1 MGSKLGGSGSP
12 IGSKRASKQASKE
25 ANKQAQRK
33 SLQNPCEI
41 LPKPLQNH
49 VFGGLWAPLGL
60 LGASRRGVR
69 ASWGDLVMS
78 WGGLGTSL
86 GALGAL
92 LGRPWRRLV
101 ASCGVL
107 GLSWDRLGS
116 SRAAPVAFLGP
127 LRLDFP
133 PVLANWR
140 TTKISKKPLVLCVFR

>member
-1 MGSKLGGSGSP
+1 M
-12 IGSKRASKQASKE
+12 
-25 ANKQAQRK
+25 
-33 SLQNPCEI
+33 
-41 LPKPLQNH
+41 PLER
-49 VFGGLWAPLGL
+49 

-107 GLSWDRLGS
+107 GLSWGRLGS
-116 SRAAPVAFLGP
+116 SRAAPVTFLGP
-127 LRLDFP
+127 LRPDFP

-140 TTKISKKPLVLCVFR
+140 TTKFIGKPLVLLVFR